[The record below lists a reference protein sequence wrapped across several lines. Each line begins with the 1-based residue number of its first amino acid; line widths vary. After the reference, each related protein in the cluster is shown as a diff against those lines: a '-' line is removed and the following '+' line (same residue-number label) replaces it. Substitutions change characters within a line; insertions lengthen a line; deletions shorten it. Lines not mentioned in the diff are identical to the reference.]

1 MNIFGRLAILFVV
14 VPILELALLIRLGQ
28 VVGFWPT
35 FGLVFFTG
43 VTGAWMARQEGI
55 RALLN
60 LRTELAS
67 GRPPTQALMDGA
79 AVLVGGAL
87 LLTPGIITDLVG
99 FLLLFPPTRHAI
111 RRGIQRRLSRAI
123 RAGEIQVNVVSS
135 QPWTPPQDGPYN
147 P

>member
-1 MNIFGRLAILFVV
+1 MNIFGRLALLFVV

-43 VTGAWMARQEGI
+43 VTGAWMARQEGL
-55 RALLN
+55 RAILN
-60 LRTELAS
+60 LRSELAS
-67 GRPPTQALMDGA
+67 GRPPTEALMDGA

-87 LLTPGIITDLVG
+87 LLTPGVLTDIVG
-99 FLLLFPPTRHAI
+99 FLLLFPVTRRAI
-111 RRGIQRRLSRAI
+111 RRGIQRRMLRAI
-123 RAGEIQVNVVSS
+123 QQGELNVKVVSS
-135 QPWTPPQDGPYN
+135 QPWTPPQDGPFG

>member
-1 MNIFGRLAILFVV
+1 MSIFGRLALLFVV

-55 RALLN
+55 RALLK

-111 RRGIQRRLSRAI
+111 RRGIQRRMLRAI
-123 RAGEIQVNVVSS
+123 QAGEIQMKVVSS

>member
-1 MNIFGRLAILFVV
+1 MSILGRLALLFVI

-35 FGLVFFTG
+35 FGLVFLTG
-43 VTGAWMARQEGI
+43 VTGAWMARKEGL
-55 RALLN
+55 RALMN

-67 GRPPTQALMDGA
+67 GRPPAQSLMDGA

-87 LLTPGIITDLVG
+87 LLTPGIITDVVG
-99 FLLLFPPTRHAI
+99 FLMLFPPTRSAI
-111 RRGIQRRLSRAI
+111 GRAVQRRFLRAI
-123 RAGEIQVNVVSS
+123 QQGEIQMQVVSS
-135 QPWTPPQDGPYN
+135 HQWTPPEDGPYD